1 MYILKILIFLYFFIY
16 SICVSFGG
24 YPESMTTIDQLLYD
38 NADRTLNIKEYF
50 IVGIQPN
57 SITNNI
63 YFDKKLGVP
72 FFPIS
77 ISKFTIDTCELSV
90 SYYSG
95 LETTTGGGS
104 DDRNWNNISY
114 HFSFNLPHKTLIS
127 NHFVIIGEG
136 LIELFDPGN
145 LHTLTGSDIS
155 DYLKLFNLNSDL
167 LKLNSTIFNYYFWIK
182 TNTTLSNIIFNCI
195 DSCSVVGSILS
206 YNYEEMIENS
216 WHQIFLRNYRIY
228 TGDNY
233 DNYFYILDKVRSI
246 KCNSKQFK
254 VSLSKPNA
262 KLYISAIKLSVYIEK
277 NLNCESNELICPP
290 YSICAQ
296 QSDGSKICV
305 KDSLLARNLTSENIK
320 IPGRFCKEYNNLNNL
335 ESGYCLPEYFNIQPF
350 KKLIFPF
357 SPPIKSGAATL
368 SFWFF
373 LYKPEFKNY
382 EDIFHIVLDDF
393 FVVTFILEKDISNI
407 NYYIIYLTVYEMY
420 HEAYNK
426 KKLYESKTKT
436 EFLEIIETFPFKNWY
451 IKYEVKKLNRWVYFR
466 FNFNQHKSSTDS
478 TKAQMVIIHN
488 LDPINGHFYK
498 VSQKIDN
505 EYIYK
510 EKDIQSEIHFKR
522 FYRNDDKMN
531 VRIINENFNLYLFLK
546 YLYVINGD
554 IPIEQNTNG
563 FQYHSFEN
571 IFKDSNIKFP
581 ELLLAIPFDDLIYSS
596 GKYSFPYYYYDSNN
610 LIVTKQFE
618 FNGKYLESELY
629 NFPNEL
635 YRLQLIMHPNHV
647 FENDDLDEIENADT
661 SDYFRYNGNYYYSC
675 YSSSSTTN
683 SILNN
688 ENQCVSYCVNGY
700 NLLPGYVNNAGRC
713 SLTCDTDLCVRSNT
727 FTCNTGARR
736 FYEDCYYSSKQTC
749 TNCNKY
755 TSSHFRG
762 SLYYNSFYKLPPF
775 YINVISTGCKNFK
788 LTFNFMFETNTAL
801 IYGQNY
807 KNQKIYIFY
816 SDGFRIWHDYNLT
829 YLGVE
834 DENNYNSKNIIPFFN
849 KYNLNK
855 FVISV
860 SYSDNIYKGTLY
872 LNENQQN
879 KISFNANSLSY
890 IVFCHLD
897 NYCPAGGNIYWTN
910 GFYDNIKFFN
920 LDTYSYVYD
929 SMIYTMSHTEEYN
942 NYLSQ
947 INNIAYNPF
956 YLYNSI
962 TYLSSFFYL
971 DQNKHTYFYE
981 GTTESILNTLPDD
994 YDVITSYDSI
1004 AQYNVGIM
1012 QKIPNRIS
1020 DNIPESNKYID
1031 SNYNDAT
1038 CTCNKCYGSGNTFS
1052 DECNICNS
1060 DEAYYKNSNCE
1071 SYPTSTK
1078 GYYVLSLPHP
1088 IYRTNPLVFSTDFS
1102 NKKITIS
1109 FWLKLYGMKT
1119 SNEIPFLYCNRF
1131 RLNFQISD
1139 SSAIVYFKIYV
1150 SGSYS
1155 TIASYDYSKRLG
1167 KYTHFSIVFSYNKR
1181 NSAGSSGNISRDL
1194 SLFHFLIN
1202 NEYINVNSFE
1212 TSNTKD
1218 IDFSNIYIDNDN
1230 FYVYLAR
1237 FKYYE
1242 GLLIGAYAFETNSYL
1257 NYIFNNLINP
1267 EFEACSTND
1276 VNIKCIQDYSNE
1288 LNPDYYINNKKM
1300 LYLNE
1305 NGDIKKYNCH
1315 KSCKELCY
1323 STSEND
1329 CACTLE
1335 GYYSYFGNYNM
1346 DSTEYSGG
1354 KCMPLPAINF
1364 DRYSSI
1370 TFIFSL
1376 NTEILN
1382 YNKLAFNFWFLFSP
1396 EWNPYTNSKNV
1407 IQVNVFNTNIIF
1419 RDNLYVYLTTINNSY
1434 RTNYSKNRWQN
1445 LKVYYK
1451 NGYIHL
1457 QIDSNSEII
1466 KSGYPSINNE
1476 ITYTMHTD
1484 IGNSYSGFY
1493 FIRQFKIYNS
1503 DDYYNTYYNKEIIN
1517 TYNRDWLIAVID
1529 STLNEDNT
1537 FSIYSKY
1544 SEYISI
1550 DAYEKSE
1557 EASTYSGFAY
1567 NTKRYVLLDREYCSE
1582 YFSCSSIPNLVA
1594 FKDISISNII
1604 PSSTSRYTID
1614 MWIKV
1619 SNSEKFLYGVNI
1631 IWTGH
1636 MSISVLNDN
1645 TKVALTYLCFPQ
1657 DYLNTTNGLIGRK
1670 VLNMAKYVLN
1680 KDSFNLDIENYDNTW
1695 VYLRCAYNWDNELY
1709 YLKSTDNLNDL
1720 YPAVEK
1726 NINKENTFPGYKV
1739 DYPFKRF
1746 FSSKTNLIIQ
1756 NAALNVDSSVSI
1768 RNIYLFNDYL
1778 PPEFD
1783 TSRMK
1788 MTLTNFVDYLV
1799 FGIDFST
1806 YSTGYVINYMYKNEN
1821 NVMLQN
1827 NVNLN
1832 IENSDINPTSTGY
1845 VYLCNNNQYYNK
1857 QIGEC
1862 ETITCSTIDAN
1873 AEISYNCKNLKC
1885 KNNYFLI
1892 ISSNTCESTC
1902 LNSGTLN
1909 RGPGGITTSGICNY
1923 ICNENFE
1930 SCNQYITNYDS
1941 NLKCKS
1947 DYSRVG
1953 FKCLNKEEQKNAA
1966 IYFSSCYNFHSLYKN
1981 FQSLEITAFNQS
1993 YAIEVWFKLDFVN
2006 NFCDED
2012 IYNSFTYVLY
2022 TYPHALVQIKNTYDI
2037 YYKDNYSDSEPVK
2050 LNSISLYEWNHVVIL
2065 YNKNKGLIQV
2075 YVNFNT
2081 EPDYSKNIE
2090 ENINNDYYLRALAFC
2105 NGNFKCDPLL
2115 TGTDINIKWTSAYY
2129 KKIRFYNTLLTSI
2142 HMINEYAL
2150 NKIQYHTTSEIIYYE
2165 FNNINNDLNTFYNEL
2180 NKDITSNILQFSID
2194 GNWIYNLNDTILL
2207 YLSSSNFDW
2216 GEKNG
2221 GFYVTNV
2228 EKFSGKVS
2236 YKKCADNCK
2245 RCYDSSKYNCY
2256 ECNENY
2262 IFYNKQCRKMTGYYM
2277 QFPNN
2282 LLNNIDVN
2290 VNNNNFNISNINPL
2304 TVTIW
2309 IKFFGF
2315 HYNKTQNNILNF
2327 CKLIVQI
2334 SKQNST
2340 YLCYDTNDN
2349 ILYLNYNNTI
2359 NLYSLSNFNETIGKW
2374 LFISFSNFNTKFNDT
2389 SSYFPNIFSFSYNNL
2404 IVPRSDTFKIDN
2416 PGIYIDSISFGYGL
2430 SASISDIRFYSNF
2443 ILNPYG
2449 IVSNDESYEK
2459 YLIYNLKL
2467 FSTDSN
2473 NCISSN
2479 ILTSD
2484 SNDISNIITCTKDYL
2499 IQHDMSNYNC
2509 DKNIDKMID
2518 NNDKDNICIDCID
2531 DCYYCGGDSK
2541 LNCAC
2546 YFNDNYWIRK
2556 DISSNQLFCEVLPY
2570 PDFNTYSEIIF
2581 DDVKYSNTNEYSIE
2595 FWYYVYEYNKDN
2607 INFKKQTI
2615 EWSKHNKI
2623 IISYLDN
2630 NHLKV
2635 DCYPILYTNESL
2647 YTSDVDSNEYFKWN
2661 HIICSTNINKK
2672 LFYLNELE
2680 VQNLDNNN
2688 VEFFD
2693 FSNFID
2699 SKTNLIFTNEESD
2712 ITSHG
2717 IFFIREVRLWNFY
2730 SVREFPT
2737 ECKYDINYYKKYGVP
2752 FLLNYFNFEYNKNGK
2767 IEDSLGNEPSSIK
2780 KKNNLIGY
2788 NLVDY
2793 NNEINFKDI
2802 NDKLCLFV
2810 ESLPNVG
2817 YFNKTYF
2824 LLKEYYLLNKGD
2836 FNYTYKY
2843 YISENANHTFDEIE
2857 TNYLKHDSQ
2866 NLKNSEYLLE
2876 KFTNL
2881 DFNDTQINIYLTAID
2896 ENSNIYI
2903 GFCPIIIKYY
2913 SKNNDIFYKN
2923 YISNFIIN
2931 LSVDSNDL
2939 SSKYLFTHTEIV
2951 NRLYI
2956 LKSLVDI
2963 YDINENKIN
2972 STHTFLNFNKNEN
2985 NESFIS
2991 NISIENPICN
3001 ESFCSFQGDCFV
3013 VVRKQTCFCYEK
3025 YTGFNC
3031 HLTVDNK
3038 NYLQD
3043 LHLLFWNYFTNNNN
3057 LNSLNSE
3064 DFNLN
3069 LINYVLFLIKSCL
3082 KFSEF
3087 NNILIQNFYDFI
3099 DYVIENYSLI
3109 LNEKYTEFFEI
3120 FGEILNEFYNEI
3132 NYKRVFNNV
3141 TLNENRILNEII
3153 MINNSLNSEQTNEFK
3168 EHSLKIMKYIK
3179 TFIKNYVIYNKNDIS
3194 LYFESYNIEIK
3205 NISNNFDYK
3214 SYFLNLLFK
3223 NRYFDHGFYETY
3235 FDALNCNSEI
3245 FKTNSNIYLILIE
3258 YKYNPF
3264 AYKNEYIN
3272 SASYLNDIYFLD
3284 SNGDLIEILNC
3295 KQKIDI
3301 YFPINLYNET
3311 NFYYLKDNKQF
3322 INKHLKIKNEDT
3334 YFTYPVYV
3342 HKNNGSVLKKSR
3354 EERINEFLPKLN
3366 VFCVYYNYS
3375 NEIKAIYKNVNITDD
3390 YFFKCSSSHFGLYN
3404 IIIKDTNEKF
3414 SEDGKFFWLKCW
3426 YVIKGIKNYFNYS
3439 LILFYLLIIIFVVCL
3454 KLLDKK
3460 DEQLMKEKNLL
3471 ENIKKEIIKENRLF
3485 SIKIDR
3491 EIDENIINNEFN
3503 KIDKMKNQEKME
3515 KDLNINK
3522 KKDIKIYKKNQYD
3535 KFSISSS
3542 DNLNNE
3548 INNNNNNNLKQTK
3561 TTFSNPP
3568 KKSKNNNNNN
3578 NDNNN
3583 NKTSPFKYRIKDYD
3597 PDFSLDI
3604 DKRYYFKEEEF
3615 DNKNYDEDGNYIEPE
3630 KEPSNNNYSEDS
3642 RIKRLRIR
3650 NEEEEKYYNNKMS
3663 DLNFS
3668 EFEKKSDD
3676 YENSYESNNLEKND
3690 FFSKNTKIKSGI
3702 ALKTKKIYAKNGNFG
3717 LNDQFK
3723 KVLFINEK
3731 EENVHVTNLIEDLEK
3746 KNYSFCE
3753 FFILLLK
3760 YRQIYFVN
3768 FYLTST
3774 LNPRSK
3780 KLFCLFIYLIFQLIL
3795 LIFSFS
3801 FVEDI
3806 KFFNKKIVKIFILQF
3821 FVVFVSNFLILGLI
3835 PFFKISSNE
3844 KKLLFKTLESNQQMK
3859 LIEIWKEI
3867 KKNQRKKNIFGMIL
3881 FILIIIIC
3889 FYFLLNYCSI
3899 LYFNVNT
3906 FILTFFVG
3914 IFIDFLFYES
3924 FIIFLICVCYKKR
3937 KNEKIKKIFNFLFN
3951 YRTFRCCC

>member
-16 SICVSFGG
+16 SICVTFSS
-24 YPESMTTIDQLLYD
+24 YPESITTIDQLTYD
-38 NADRTLNIKEYF
+38 NLDRTLNVNEYF
-50 IVGIQPN
+50 IVGLQPN
-57 SITNNI
+57 SILNKI
-63 YFDKKLGVP
+63 YFDKKLGIP

-77 ISKFTIDTCELSV
+77 LSKFRINSCSLSV
-90 SYYSG
+90 YYYSNYEIG
-95 LETTTGGGS
+95 TGGGN
-104 DDRNWNNISY
+104 DDGNWNNDGYSY
-114 HFSFNLPHKTLIS
+114 SFNLKHKTLIS
-127 NHFVIIGEG
+127 HHFYLEGEG
-136 LIELFDPGN
+136 LIELFDPAN
-145 LHTLTGSDIS
+145 LHTLTGYEIQ
-155 DYLKLFNLNSDL
+155 DYLKIFNLNSDL
-167 LKLNSTIFNYYFWIK
+167 LKLNSTTFNYYFWVKPNASI
-182 TNTTLSNIIFNCI
+182 SNIILNCI
-195 DSCSVVGSILS
+195 DSCSTEGSILS
-206 YNYEEMIENS
+206 YNRAYLTENA

-233 DNYFYILDKVRSI
+233 DSFFYINDKYRYI
-246 KCNSKQFK
+246 KCNSNQFK
-254 VSLSKPNA
+254 ITVKVNV
-262 KLYISAIKLSVYIEK
+262 KLYISAIKLSVSVDK
-277 NLNCESNELICPP
+277 NLNCETNEHICPP
-290 YSICAQ
+290 YSTCVQ
-296 QSDGSKICV
+296 QSNGSKICV
-305 KDSLLARNLTSENIK
+305 KDNLLARNITNENIK

-335 ESGYCLPEYFNIQPF
+335 ESGYCLPEYFNLQPF
-350 KKLIFPF
+350 KKLVFPF

-368 SFWFF
+368 SFWMF
-373 LYKPEFKNY
+373 LYKPEYKNY
-382 EDIFHIVLDDF
+382 EDIFHIILDDF
-393 FVVTFILEKDISNI
+393 FVVTFILEQDSISNI
-407 NYYIIYLTVYEMY
+407 NYYIVYLTVYEMY
-420 HEAYNK
+420 HEAYYK
-426 KKLYESKTKT
+426 KKLYEYKTKT

-451 IKYEVKKLNRWVYFR
+451 IKKDVRKLNRWVNFR
-466 FNFNQHKSSTDS
+466 FNFNQHKSSSDS

-488 LDPINGHFYK
+488 VEPTINEFFDT
-498 VSQKIDN
+498 VSQRIDN

-531 VRIINENFNLYLFLK
+531 IRIINENFNLYLLLK

-554 IPIEQNTNG
+554 IPNVQNTNG

-581 ELLLAIPFDDLIYSS
+581 ELLLAIPFNDLIYSS

-629 NFPNEL
+629 NFPREL

-675 YSSSSTTN
+675 YSSSSSTN

-688 ENQCVSYCVNGY
+688 DNQCVSNCVNGY
-700 NLLPGYVNNAGRC
+700 NLLPGSSVSNAGRC

-727 FTCNTGARR
+727 FTCYNGARR
-736 FYEDCYYSSKQTC
+736 FFEDCYYSSKQTC
-749 TNCNKY
+749 TNCEKY

-775 YINVISTGCKNFK
+775 YINVVNTGCKNFK
-788 LTFNFMFETNTAL
+788 ITFNFMFETNTAL

-816 SDGFRIWHDYNLT
+816 SDGFRIWHNYNLT

-855 FVISV
+855 FTISV

-920 LDTYSYVYD
+920 LDTYSYIYD

-956 YLYNSI
+956 YLYNSF

-971 DQNKHTYFYE
+971 DQNKHTYFQ
-981 GTTESILNTLPDD
+981 GATESTLLNTLPDN
-994 YDVITSYDSI
+994 YDIITSDNSI

-1038 CTCNKCYGSGNTFS
+1038 CSCGMCYGSGNTFS

-1088 IYRTNPLVFSTDFS
+1088 IIRTNPLVFLTDFTL
-1102 NKKITIS
+1102 KKITIS

-1119 SNEIPFLYCNRF
+1119 SNEIPFLYCNKF

-1139 SSAIVYFKIYV
+1139 SSANVYFKIYN

-1181 NSAGSSGNISRDL
+1181 DSRDL

-1202 NEYINVNSFE
+1202 NEYIKVYSFE
-1212 TSNTKD
+1212 TSNTQD

-1237 FKYYE
+1237 FKYYK
-1242 GLLIGAYAFETNSYL
+1242 GLLIGAYAFETNSYY
-1257 NYIFNNLINP
+1257 NYEVVNLINP
-1267 EFEACSTND
+1267 EDEACSTND

-1335 GYYSYFGNYNM
+1335 GYYSYFGNYEM
-1346 DSTEYSGG
+1346 DSTVYSGG

-1364 DRYSSI
+1364 DRYSRMTI
-1370 TFIFSL
+1370 TFPHSFD
-1376 NTEILN
+1376 
-1382 YNKLAFNFWFLFSP
+1382 YNLAFNFWFFISPDWNLGSASKNLFTLEIFDTNIKFNDNSFV
-1396 EWNPYTNSKNV
+1396 YLVNSK
-1407 IQVNVFNTNIIF
+1407 I
-1419 RDNLYVYLTTINNSY
+1419 
-1434 RTNYSKNRWQN
+1434 TNYTKDCWQN
-1445 LKVYYK
+1445 LKIYYDSSYK
-1451 NGYIHL
+1451 TYL
-1457 QIDSNSEII
+1457 QIDSDGPFVKAGSGGFTKKTII
-1466 KSGYPSINNE
+1466 FKI
-1476 ITYTMHTD
+1476 HDD
-1484 IGNSYSGFY
+1484 IRNSYSGFY
-1493 FIRQFKIYNS
+1493 FIRQLKIYNN
-1503 DDYYNTYYNKEIIN
+1503 DINYEPYYNKEIKN
-1517 TYNRDWLIAVID
+1517 TYNRDWLEAVID

-1544 SEYISI
+1544 SENIRITVDEKAKISPSPSI
-1550 DAYEKSE
+1550 
-1557 EASTYSGFAY
+1557 YSGFAY
-1567 NTKRYVLLDREYCSE
+1567 NTKRAVLLDREYCSE
-1582 YFSCSSIPNLVA
+1582 YLSCDPIPNLVA
-1594 FKDISISNII
+1594 FKDISISNIL

-1619 SNSEKFLYGVNI
+1619 SNSESFLYGVNI

-1657 DYLNTTNGLIGRK
+1657 DYLNTTNGLKGRK

-1783 TSRMK
+1783 ISRMK
-1788 MTLTNFVDYLV
+1788 MTSTNFVDYLV

-1806 YSTGYVINYMYKNEN
+1806 YIEGYPINYLYKNEN

-1827 NVNLN
+1827 NVNLI
-1832 IENSDINPTSTGY
+1832 IENTNINPTSTGY
-1845 VYLCNNNQYYNK
+1845 VYLCDNNQYYNK
-1857 QIGEC
+1857 QTGEC
-1862 ETITCSTIDAN
+1862 ETKTCSTLDAN

-1892 ISSNTCESTC
+1892 ISSNTCEATC

-1923 ICNENFE
+1923 ICNEKFE

-2006 NFCDED
+2006 IFCDKD

-2022 TYPHALVQIKNTYDI
+2022 TYPHALVQIENTYDI
-2037 YYKDNYSDSEPVK
+2037 YYKDIYSDSEPVK
-2050 LNSISLYEWNHVVIL
+2050 LKSISLYEWNHVVIL
-2065 YNKNKGLIQV
+2065 YNKNKRLIQV
-2075 YVNFNT
+2075 YVNFNI

-2090 ENINNDYYLRALAFC
+2090 ENNNNDYYLRALAFC

-2115 TGTDINIKWTSAYY
+2115 TGTDLNIKWTSAYY

-2216 GEKNG
+2216 GEKDG

-2228 EKFSGKVS
+2228 EKISGKVS

-2282 LLNNIDVN
+2282 LLNNIDIN
-2290 VNNNNFNISNINPL
+2290 VDNNNFNISNYNPL

-2349 ILYLNYNNTI
+2349 ILYLNYNNNI

-2389 SSYFPNIFSFSYNNL
+2389 SSYFPNIFSFSYNNI
-2404 IVPRSDTFKIDN
+2404 IVPRSDTFKIDD
-2416 PGIYIDSISFGYGL
+2416 PGIFIDSISFGYGL

-2459 YLIYNLKL
+2459 YLIYNIKL
-2467 FSTDSN
+2467 YSTNSN
-2473 NCISSN
+2473 NCINSN

-2484 SNDISNIITCTKDYL
+2484 SIDISNIITCTKDYL

-2509 DKNIDKMID
+2509 NKNIDKMID
-2518 NNDKDNICIDCID
+2518 NNDKDNECVDCID
-2531 DCYYCGGDSK
+2531 DCYYCGGESK

-2556 DISSNQLFCEVLPY
+2556 DMSTNQLFCEVLPY

-2581 DDVKYSNTNEYSIE
+2581 DDVKYSYTNEYSIE
-2595 FWYYVYEYNKDN
+2595 FWYYVYEYKKDN
-2607 INFKKQTI
+2607 INFKKQTV

-2647 YTSDVDSNEYFKWN
+2647 YTSDVNSNEYFKWN

-2680 VQNLDNNN
+2680 VENLENNN

-2699 SKTNLIFTNEESD
+2699 SKTNLIFTNEEND
-2712 ITSHG
+2712 INSHG

-2752 FLLNYFNFEYNKNGK
+2752 FLLNYYNFEYKKNGK
-2767 IEDSLGNEPSSIK
+2767 IEDSLGNQPSSIK

-2802 NDKLCLFV
+2802 NEKLCLFV

-2843 YISENANHTFDEIE
+2843 YISENANKTFDEIE
-2857 TNYLKHDSQ
+2857 TNYLKYDSQ

-2896 ENSNIYI
+2896 ENSNIFF

-2923 YISNFIIN
+2923 FISNFIIN
-2931 LSVDSNDL
+2931 LSVNSNDL
-2939 SSKYLFTHTEIV
+2939 SSKYLFTHTEIM
-2951 NRLYI
+2951 NRLFI

-2972 STHTFLNFNKNEN
+2972 
-2985 NESFIS
+2985 
-2991 NISIENPICN
+2991 
-3001 ESFCSFQGDCFV
+3001 
-3013 VVRKQTCFCYEK
+3013 
-3025 YTGFNC
+3025 
-3031 HLTVDNK
+3031 
-3038 NYLQD
+3038 
-3043 LHLLFWNYFTNNNN
+3043 
-3057 LNSLNSE
+3057 
-3064 DFNLN
+3064 
-3069 LINYVLFLIKSCL
+3069 
-3082 KFSEF
+3082 
-3087 NNILIQNFYDFI
+3087 
-3099 DYVIENYSLI
+3099 
-3109 LNEKYTEFFEI
+3109 
-3120 FGEILNEFYNEI
+3120 
-3132 NYKRVFNNV
+3132 
-3141 TLNENRILNEII
+3141 
-3153 MINNSLNSEQTNEFK
+3153 
-3168 EHSLKIMKYIK
+3168 
-3179 TFIKNYVIYNKNDIS
+3179 
-3194 LYFESYNIEIK
+3194 
-3205 NISNNFDYK
+3205 
-3214 SYFLNLLFK
+3214 
-3223 NRYFDHGFYETY
+3223 
-3235 FDALNCNSEI
+3235 
-3245 FKTNSNIYLILIE
+3245 
-3258 YKYNPF
+3258 
-3264 AYKNEYIN
+3264 
-3272 SASYLNDIYFLD
+3272 
-3284 SNGDLIEILNC
+3284 
-3295 KQKIDI
+3295 
-3301 YFPINLYNET
+3301 
-3311 NFYYLKDNKQF
+3311 
-3322 INKHLKIKNEDT
+3322 
-3334 YFTYPVYV
+3334 
-3342 HKNNGSVLKKSR
+3342 
-3354 EERINEFLPKLN
+3354 
-3366 VFCVYYNYS
+3366 
-3375 NEIKAIYKNVNITDD
+3375 
-3390 YFFKCSSSHFGLYN
+3390 
-3404 IIIKDTNEKF
+3404 
-3414 SEDGKFFWLKCW
+3414 
-3426 YVIKGIKNYFNYS
+3426 
-3439 LILFYLLIIIFVVCL
+3439 
-3454 KLLDKK
+3454 
-3460 DEQLMKEKNLL
+3460 
-3471 ENIKKEIIKENRLF
+3471 
-3485 SIKIDR
+3485 
-3491 EIDENIINNEFN
+3491 
-3503 KIDKMKNQEKME
+3503 
-3515 KDLNINK
+3515 
-3522 KKDIKIYKKNQYD
+3522 
-3535 KFSISSS
+3535 
-3542 DNLNNE
+3542 
-3548 INNNNNNNLKQTK
+3548 
-3561 TTFSNPP
+3561 
-3568 KKSKNNNNNN
+3568 
-3578 NDNNN
+3578 
-3583 NKTSPFKYRIKDYD
+3583 
-3597 PDFSLDI
+3597 
-3604 DKRYYFKEEEF
+3604 
-3615 DNKNYDEDGNYIEPE
+3615 
-3630 KEPSNNNYSEDS
+3630 
-3642 RIKRLRIR
+3642 
-3650 NEEEEKYYNNKMS
+3650 
-3663 DLNFS
+3663 
-3668 EFEKKSDD
+3668 
-3676 YENSYESNNLEKND
+3676 
-3690 FFSKNTKIKSGI
+3690 
-3702 ALKTKKIYAKNGNFG
+3702 
-3717 LNDQFK
+3717 
-3723 KVLFINEK
+3723 
-3731 EENVHVTNLIEDLEK
+3731 
-3746 KNYSFCE
+3746 
-3753 FFILLLK
+3753 
-3760 YRQIYFVN
+3760 
-3768 FYLTST
+3768 
-3774 LNPRSK
+3774 
-3780 KLFCLFIYLIFQLIL
+3780 
-3795 LIFSFS
+3795 
-3801 FVEDI
+3801 
-3806 KFFNKKIVKIFILQF
+3806 
-3821 FVVFVSNFLILGLI
+3821 
-3835 PFFKISSNE
+3835 
-3844 KKLLFKTLESNQQMK
+3844 
-3859 LIEIWKEI
+3859 
-3867 KKNQRKKNIFGMIL
+3867 
-3881 FILIIIIC
+3881 
-3889 FYFLLNYCSI
+3889 
-3899 LYFNVNT
+3899 
-3906 FILTFFVG
+3906 
-3914 IFIDFLFYES
+3914 
-3924 FIIFLICVCYKKR
+3924 
-3937 KNEKIKKIFNFLFN
+3937 
-3951 YRTFRCCC
+3951 